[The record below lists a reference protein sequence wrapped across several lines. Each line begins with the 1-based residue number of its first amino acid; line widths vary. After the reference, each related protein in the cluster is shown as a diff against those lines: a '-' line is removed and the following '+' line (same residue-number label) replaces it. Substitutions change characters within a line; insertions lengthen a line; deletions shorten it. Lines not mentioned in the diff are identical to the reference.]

1 MSFII
6 LTMVF
11 ILAFPTLA
19 SSMTGYSASNQPWV
33 KTDDINQVPFS
44 EFRQATDLYVI
55 HDAIRINAKA
65 NYVYVGD
72 QISVCQRDNCIEECK
87 YPASLY
93 QVMFL
98 TTLSTLDTSKY
109 GVSQPRKSVW
119 NGVDLNP
126 PTLNISCNTSAFI
139 YGHKAYEPKYF
150 NDRAVC
156 QPIVEQNQ
164 QQQQKYQWGFSF
176 IQLEIILWLL
186 TLWTV
191 GIYIMWSTAHLRSV
205 KMGMTYNDP
214 GNFKSAIGLADTIRK
229 EFRKTTNKDI
239 TSFTGRELMSSIKT
253 QLNGG
258 QVIVQSPPL
267 IPERIALKSMQEWI
281 KANGSRIVVISLFFS
296 ILLSFAVE
304 RIVRE
309 ATTM

>member
-6 LTMVF
+6 LTMAF

-33 KTDDINQVPFS
+33 KTDDINQVPFN
-44 EFRQATDLYVI
+44 EFTKATDLYVI
-55 HDAIRINAKA
+55 HDAFRINASV
-65 NYVYVGD
+65 NYVYFED
-72 QISVCQRDNCIEECK
+72 QYTVCQRNNCIAECK
-87 YPASLY
+87 YPAPLH

-98 TTLSTLDTSKY
+98 TTLLTLDTSKY
-109 GVSQPRKSVW
+109 GVSQPRKSIW

-126 PTLNISCNTSAFI
+126 PTLDISCNTFAFI
-139 YGHKAYEPKYF
+139 YGDKAYEPRYF
-150 NDRAVC
+150 NDGAVC
-156 QPIVEQNQ
+156 QPVVEQNQ

-176 IQLEIILWLL
+176 IQLEIVLCLL

-191 GIYIMWSTAHLRSV
+191 GIYIIWSTAHLRSI
-205 KMGMTYNDP
+205 KTGTTYNDP
-214 GNFKSAIGLADTIRK
+214 GNFKSAISLADTMRK
-229 EFRKTTNKDI
+229 EFKKKTNKDI
-239 TSFTGRELMSSIKT
+239 TSFTERELMSSIKT

-258 QVIVQSPPL
+258 QVTVQSPSL
-267 IPERIALKSMQEWI
+267 IPERIALKLIQEWI
-281 KANGSRIVVISLFFS
+281 KANESRIVVISLLFS
-296 ILLSFAVE
+296 SLLTFAVE